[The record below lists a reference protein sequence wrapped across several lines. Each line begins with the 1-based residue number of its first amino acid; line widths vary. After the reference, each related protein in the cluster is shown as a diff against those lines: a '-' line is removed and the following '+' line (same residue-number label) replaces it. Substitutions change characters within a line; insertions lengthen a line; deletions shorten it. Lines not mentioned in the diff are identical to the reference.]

1 MLVLLLDAVG
11 TVVDLPEPLLF
22 VSLPCFP
29 FILEQID
36 LKLKSSDLKLMMLK
50 LRFTDFFVCGW
61 SVACASAFGG
71 DDDDDDGCASID
83 GLTVL
88 LHLGEAISM
97 MSSPSLMNNC
107 GYWCC
112 GCCSCAP
119 SVLSLV
125 LLVISKRS
133 EFLLISLELST
144 C

>member
-22 VSLPCFP
+22 VSLLCFP

-50 LRFTDFFVCGW
+50 FRFTDFFVCGW
-61 SVACASAFGG
+61 CVASAFGG
-71 DDDDDDGCASID
+71 DDDDDGCASID

-88 LHLGEAISM
+88 LRFGEAISM
-97 MSSPSLMNNC
+97 MSSPSLMDNC
-107 GYWCC
+107 GYGSC
-112 GCCSCAP
+112 GCCNCAP

-125 LLVISKRS
+125 FLVISKRS